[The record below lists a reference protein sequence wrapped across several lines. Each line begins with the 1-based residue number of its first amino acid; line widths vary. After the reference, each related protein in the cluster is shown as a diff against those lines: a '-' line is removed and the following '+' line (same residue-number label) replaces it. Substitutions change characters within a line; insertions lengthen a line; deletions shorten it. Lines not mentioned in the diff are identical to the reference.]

1 MLHKFPIL
9 FLLLGCLI
17 SGCYQN
23 RNCEINNT
31 ILCGAEKTIS
41 SNGRSLFYADGYRF
55 EGGEHKTNEESFK
68 GHSSIKLQKGKEFG
82 FLFRIKNL
90 MPGQYVEVSVFR
102 KSKIKKGVLVIA
114 SDGEQKTKIHLQQRT
129 PLYFENEGWSK
140 LVLNTTIPEDVNDIS
155 IYCYNPNE
163 EPAYFDNIKI
173 TLHDSRPKYYKD
185 ELALKIHLSDSCLS
199 ILKQM
204 RLNAL
209 ERGIIARRQ
218 KKYIS
223 GHAVYLNDTIPI
235 KLRFKGDWTDHLE
248 NDKWSFRIKVGDGYS
263 INGLKSFSIQSPKT
277 RSYLKEWV
285 IHKLFD
291 YENLLTTDYSFV
303 PVMLNGEN
311 LGIYA
316 IEEHFDKQLV
326 ESRKRRE
333 GPILKFDEEGFWE
346 KNIFYKKTGN
356 SFKVPFY
363 ESSVITPFK
372 KNRTIGSNTLH
383 SQFLVAQN
391 LMKKYKEHNV
401 GLETVFNP
409 KQIALFLAIC
419 DLGGS
424 WHGLRWHNQRFY
436 YNPITSEL
444 EPIGFDLFGPDIL
457 PKRFSLTPFQ
467 TNQEDYLVYQLLN
480 NTTIK
485 DYYLEALNKLT
496 ATGYLDHFFQTIEKE
511 LKLFESQ
518 LANEYDG
525 YKIDLHEFENKANN
539 IKEALISYQSQN
551 NSSLKYSY
559 EKQTY
564 KDRKAKDTYFK
575 KSGIKAYKTSFSNGK
590 TTIEIRNYH
599 LAPVIIAGYSR
610 TEAKDSIISFEKLI
624 KIDRYENLA
633 GKKVIEVT
641 GNVRRLFFWPHNPFG
656 SNLKTYKTN
665 IINWP
670 YPNTTNP
677 KSELLSK
684 NLLENSRYYKTYND
698 TVIFKGKHQV
708 SSFIHIPAGYTVLFE
723 AGTNLNF
730 VNAAGL
736 ISYSPIIMA
745 GTQKLPIKIHSS
757 DKSMN
762 GFTALRTS
770 GVSSI
775 QHTSF
780 SNLNTLNY
788 KGWFLTGGVTFY
800 NSEVVI
806 DNCVFEKN
814 NCEDALNIINSKF
827 SIKNSS
833 ISNTFSD
840 GLDGDYSSGTIEN
853 CTFLN
858 IGNDGV
864 DFSGS
869 NVKIT
874 NSKIAYTG
882 DKGVSAG
889 ENTVLLIDSCT
900 IKNSNI
906 AIAAKDKSTIK
917 ISNSEIQNSEIGYAA
932 YQKKDEFGPATINAI
947 KNSHASIKQPK
958 LIDNN
963 SLISIDGEITK
974 GDTKISIDSLYPQKI
989 EERRD

>member
-23 RNCEINNT
+23 RNCETNNT

-140 LVLNTTIPEDVNDIS
+140 LVLNTTIPEGVNDIS

-185 ELALKIHLSDSCLS
+185 EAALKIHLSDSCLS

-209 ERGIIARRQ
+209 ERGIIGKRQ
-218 KKYIS
+218 KKYIP
-223 GHAVYLNDTIPI
+223 GYAIYLNDTIPI

-248 NDKWSFRIKVGDGYS
+248 SDKWSFRIKVGNGYS
-263 INGLKSFSIQSPKT
+263 INGLKSFSIQSPNT

-291 YENLLTTDYSFV
+291 YENILTTYYSFV
-303 PVMLNGEN
+303 PVLLNGGN

-346 KNIFYKKTGN
+346 QNLFFNKTGK

-372 KNRTIGSNTLH
+372 KSRTIGSNKLQP
-383 SQFLVAQN
+383 QFLVAQN
-391 LMKKYKEHNV
+391 LMKKYKEHNA

-467 TNQEDYLVYQLLN
+467 TNQEDYLVYQLLS

-485 DYYLEALNKLT
+485 DYYLAALSKLT
-496 ATGYLDHFFQTIEKE
+496 AADYLDHFFQTIDEE

-525 YKIDLHEFENKANN
+525 YKIDLHEFQNNANN
-539 IKEALISYQSQN
+539 IKETLKLFQTQS
-551 NSSLKYSY
+551 NSNLKYSY
-559 EKQTY
+559 EKQVY
-564 KDRKAKDTYFK
+564 DDSQAKSTYFK
-575 KSGIKAYKTSFSNGK
+575 KSGIKAYKASFSKGK
-590 TTIEIRNYH
+590 TKIDIRNYH
-599 LAPVIIAGYSR
+599 LAPLTIIGYSR
-610 TEAKDSIISFEKLI
+610 TESKDSMISI
-624 KIDRYENLA
+624 ENL
-633 GKKVIEVT
+633 EYHPY
-641 GNVRRLFFWPHNPFG
+641 NV
-656 SNLKTYKTN
+656 
-665 IINWP
+665 
-670 YPNTTNP
+670 
-677 KSELLSK
+677 
-684 NLLENSRYYKTYND
+684 
-698 TVIFKGKHQV
+698 
-708 SSFIHIPAGYTVLFE
+708 
-723 AGTNLNF
+723 
-730 VNAAGL
+730 
-736 ISYSPIIMA
+736 
-745 GTQKLPIKIHSS
+745 LP
-757 DKSMN
+757 MN
-762 GFTALRTS
+762 
-770 GVSSI
+770 
-775 QHTSF
+775 
-780 SNLNTLNY
+780 
-788 KGWFLTGGVTFY
+788 
-800 NSEVVI
+800 
-806 DNCVFEKN
+806 
-814 NCEDALNIINSKF
+814 
-827 SIKNSS
+827 
-833 ISNTFSD
+833 
-840 GLDGDYSSGTIEN
+840 
-853 CTFLN
+853 
-858 IGNDGV
+858 
-864 DFSGS
+864 
-869 NVKIT
+869 
-874 NSKIAYTG
+874 
-882 DKGVSAG
+882 
-889 ENTVLLIDSCT
+889 
-900 IKNSNI
+900 
-906 AIAAKDKSTIK
+906 
-917 ISNSEIQNSEIGYAA
+917 
-932 YQKKDEFGPATINAI
+932 
-947 KNSHASIKQPK
+947 
-958 LIDNN
+958 
-963 SLISIDGEITK
+963 
-974 GDTKISIDSLYPQKI
+974 
-989 EERRD
+989 